1 MTRESGVQADI
12 EGVTA
17 AHAAPRSPGVFPRDR
32 KRRVRITLIALLLGV
47 GLLWPLPLGGAL
59 LMVAATFVLVISLE
73 EELDAR
79 PPATLIPVPNPL
91 APLPLEGTQ

>member
-1 MTRESGVQADI
+1 VQADV

-17 AHAAPRSPGVFPRDR
+17 AQAAPWSAGAIPRDR
-32 KRRVRITLIALLLGV
+32 KLRVRTALIALLLGV

-73 EELDAR
+73 EELDDAR
-79 PPATLIPVPNPL
+79 PPAP
-91 APLPLEGTQ
+91 

>member
-1 MTRESGVQADI
+1 MQGDI

-17 AHAAPRSPGVFPRDR
+17 APAAPPSAGEFPPHR
-32 KRRVRITLIALLLGV
+32 KLRVRITLIALLLGV

-59 LMVAATFVLVISLE
+59 LMVASTFMLVISLE
-73 EELDAR
+73 EELDAG
-79 PPATLIPVPNPL
+79 PPATLIRAPNSL

>member
-1 MTRESGVQADI
+1 MQADI

-17 AHAAPRSPGVFPRDR
+17 ARAAPRSARAFPRDP
-32 KRRVRITLIALLLGV
+32 KVRIRTTLIALLLGV

-73 EELDAR
+73 EELDHAR
-79 PPATLIPVPNPL
+79 PPAP
-91 APLPLEGTQ
+91 